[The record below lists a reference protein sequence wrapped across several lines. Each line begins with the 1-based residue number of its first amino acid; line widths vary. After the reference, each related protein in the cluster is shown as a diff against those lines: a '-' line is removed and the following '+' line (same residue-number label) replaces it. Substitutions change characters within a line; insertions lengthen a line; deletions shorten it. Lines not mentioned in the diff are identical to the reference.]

1 VVVEIITIRIIVEII
16 KIVEE
21 ITHTEKMMGEG
32 GVKRTIIIIIIII
45 IKTGVL
51 IGKMITEMIKEATLN
66 KTGSKMI
73 EMRMC
78 NIRVITIFIYDV

>member
-1 VVVEIITIRIIVEII
+1 VVVEIITIRIIVGII

-21 ITHTEKMMGEG
+21 TTHTEKMMGEG
-32 GVKRTIIIIIIII
+32 VIRTIIIII

-51 IGKMITEMIKEATLN
+51 TGKMITEMIKEATLN
-66 KTGSKMI
+66 NTGNRMI

-78 NIRVITIFIYDV
+78 NIRVITIFIYDI